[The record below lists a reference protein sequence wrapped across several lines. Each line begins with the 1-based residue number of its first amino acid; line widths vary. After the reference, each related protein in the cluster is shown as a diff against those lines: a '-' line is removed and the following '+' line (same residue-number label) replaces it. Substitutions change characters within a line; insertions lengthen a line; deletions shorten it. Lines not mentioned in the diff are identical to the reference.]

1 LLWTNGRADVQNGR
15 GQRSLADTIVEHLSS
30 DRISPV
36 ANTPTAT
43 AHDSAA
49 KSSREQVMQPSLLK
63 NTPHRENLIFRAG
76 QRLLSRFSRLDH
88 TSWPELWIVGLFAV
102 QAIPAAIIRSSN
114 LEEGRVIAIARGAF
128 EDGHWIT
135 PFVYGE
141 RFPERPALL
150 SWLTAMFGEATGAVS
165 LWSLRLPHLLFFLAG
180 ALLIYR
186 LLKANACSKSASIF
200 GALSWIT
207 MPVVAPK
214 FINAE
219 PDIVLSVLLFAAF
232 SIWWRATMSKQ
243 VTLMTWI
250 SVSLFLT
257 LAGLTK
263 GPQPLAYFAIGVG
276 AYLLSKRERGQ
287 FLGFMASNSVV
298 AVILGLWYATV
309 FQPGDFVVWKL
320 HTRLSDSISFL
331 EWLRQHLDFLKSLA
345 IEFLPATILIGPAV
359 AILLRSWRSS
369 RQELLLAAV
378 LYSVLSTIVLVFWP
392 GGVASRYAMP
402 ATMTM
407 AVVCGIMYDDW
418 RRSHPR
424 VVAAA
429 LTVSF
434 LIFGGL
440 IARGWIAMPLF
451 PNLFQESRIAGQTI
465 ASVTHGSP
473 EPLYVVADYTDYNM
487 LVYIGERIRG
497 VNLDD
502 MAKIKARSYAVLLPE
517 QASALSK
524 LNPDLQLIDRADI
537 IAQKRPFRIVEIIP
551 APGR

>member
-1 LLWTNGRADVQNGR
+1 
-15 GQRSLADTIVEHLSS
+15 
-30 DRISPV
+30 
-36 ANTPTAT
+36 
-43 AHDSAA
+43 
-49 KSSREQVMQPSLLK
+49 MQPSLLK
-63 NTPHRENLIFRAG
+63 NTAPPENLVFRAG
-76 QRLLSRFSRLDH
+76 QRLLSSFSRLDH
-88 TSWPELWIVGLFAV
+88 TNWPEIWIVGLFAV

-150 SWLTAMFGEATGAVS
+150 SWIAAMFGEATGDVS

-186 LLKANACSKSASIF
+186 LLKANTCSKSASIF
-200 GALSWIT
+200 GALSWMT

-219 PDIVLSVLLFAAF
+219 PDIVLSVLLFTAF
-232 SIWWRATMSKQ
+232 YVWWRATIRKQ
-243 VTLMTWI
+243 VTLLTWV
-250 SVSLFLT
+250 SVSLLLT

-276 AYLLSKRERGQ
+276 AYLLLRRERDQ
-287 FLGFMASNSVV
+287 FLGFVAASSIV
-298 AVILGLWYATV
+298 AVVLGLWYATV
-309 FQPGDFVVWKL
+309 FQPGDFVVWKM
-320 HTRLSDSISFL
+320 HTRLSEPMSLL
-331 EWLRQHLDFLKSLA
+331 EWLRQHLDFLKSIA
-345 IEFLPATILIGPAV
+345 VEFLPGTILIGPAV
-359 AILLRSWRSS
+359 ALLLRSWRDG

-418 RRSHPR
+418 RQSHPR
-424 VVAAA
+424 IVASA
-429 LTVSF
+429 LIVSC

-451 PNLFQESRIAGQTI
+451 PGLFQESRIAGKTI
-465 ASVTHGSP
+465 ASVTRGSP

-487 LVYIGERIRG
+487 LVYVDERIRG
-497 VNLDD
+497 ITLDD
-502 MAKIKARSYAVLLPE
+502 MAKLKAKSYAVLLPE
-517 QASALSK
+517 QALSLSK
-524 LNPDLQLIDRADI
+524 LNPDLQIIDRANI
-537 IAQKRPFRIVEIIP
+537 IAQKRPFRVVEIM
-551 APGR
+551 PGPGQ